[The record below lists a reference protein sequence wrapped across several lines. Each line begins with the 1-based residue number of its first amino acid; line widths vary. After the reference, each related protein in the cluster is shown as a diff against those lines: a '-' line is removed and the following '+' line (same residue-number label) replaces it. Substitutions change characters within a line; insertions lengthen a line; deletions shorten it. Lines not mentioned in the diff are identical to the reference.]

1 MSINDIQAEGQTS
14 NVHYQ
19 LFKVDNE
26 PHCVWDVKLREKNLE
41 AIRSI
46 DPDYFLFLTDLYY
59 SHLQTANKD
68 KAAMA
73 IRTTYYHAAETLFSL
88 IAATIQAPY
97 CIYAWMLKYWPRH
110 VRNIIEGVFS
120 DNFEQ
125 YLHPD
130 FSGKV
135 ANLNDLSRL
144 IHLDTST
151 PEKQLIAD
159 RFARFWQEIS
169 VEFLDDRYRNEYNS
183 LKHGHRAMS
192 GGFFVAFDKNNA
204 AGDRER
210 TIQGSEFGS
219 SFLTAIDM
227 QGSNFYTRKFSL
239 NWNPQGCAFA
249 LKLIALSIHNIKSF
263 LLYINKAVEQ
273 VVIVKPENINEFDI
287 PRQLRPSPNFIDL
300 DFNINIAESDLLS
313 KSDMLKKFTSQ
324 KEK

>member
-1 MSINDIQAEGQTS
+1 MKDNKINQNNPG

-19 LFKVDNE
+19 LFKVDTD

-41 AIRSI
+41 AINSI

-73 IRTTYYHAAETLFSL
+73 LRTTYYHAAETLFSL
-88 IAATIQAPY
+88 IAAAIQAPH
-97 CIYAWMLKYWPRH
+97 CIYAWMLRYWPRH

-120 DNFEQ
+120 DDFEK

-130 FSGKV
+130 FAGKF
-135 ANLNDLSRL
+135 NTFEQLSHA

-151 PEKQLIAD
+151 PEKLLVAD
-159 RFARFWQEIS
+159 RFAQLWKDIS
-169 VEFLDDRYRNEYNS
+169 IEFLDNRYRNEYNS

-192 GGFFVAFDKNNA
+192 GGFFVAFDKNNE
-204 AGDRER
+204 AGDRQR
-210 TIQGSEFGS
+210 TLHGSEFGS
-219 SFLTAIDM
+219 SFLTAVDM
-227 QGSNFYTRKFSL
+227 AGSNFYTRKFSL

-263 LLYINKAVEQ
+263 LLFVNKAADTFE
-273 VVIVKPENINEFDI
+273 IKKPENLNEFDI
-287 PRQLRPSPNFIDL
+287 PTQLRPSPMFIDL
-300 DFNINIAESDLLS
+300 DFNINVAETELLS
-313 KSDMLKKFTSQ
+313 KSDMLKRLNH
-324 KEK
+324 EN